1 MVSGKAIPEYGNSFP
16 GCRKATIPGFFVWD
30 SPSTLVNGATWK

>member
-16 GCRKATIPGFFVWD
+16 RCREAAIPRLFVWD
-30 SPSTLVNGATWK
+30 SPFTLVDGGTWK